1 MTGPLTLG
9 RLEVPVLVV
18 DVCKTGENQRPLCVN
33 KIPLFCQPPKIKS
46 DTPPLFIHFWP
57 LPKGKAHR

>member
-1 MTGPLTLG
+1 MLG

-33 KIPLFCQPPKIKS
+33 KIPLFCQPPRIKS
-46 DTPPLFIHFWP
+46 DTPP
-57 LPKGKAHR
+57 